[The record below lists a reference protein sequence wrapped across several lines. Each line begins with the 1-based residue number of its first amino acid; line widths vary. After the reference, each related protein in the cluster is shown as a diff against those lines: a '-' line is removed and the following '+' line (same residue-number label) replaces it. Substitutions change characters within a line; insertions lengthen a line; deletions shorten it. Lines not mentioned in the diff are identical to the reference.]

1 MDSGFHTCGFRIP
14 HPWITDSISGW
25 IPDLKIL
32 FFLCTL
38 FSQKKLVL
46 FFCFSSSFV
55 LYKTIL
61 GLTREDCKYR
71 PQRFLTMACSFF
83 SFAAPVCL
91 TMFLQTLPLVVLLWE
106 NTKLL
111 VRRQVPSL
119 RYLHLHPA
127 AAIFLEVLE
136 GNVVPV

>member
-1 MDSGFHTCGFRIP
+1 MRNGRRHQWSLYSGFHVLECRVLRLAPCKVIQESLGFRIPRCGFRIP
-14 HPWITDSISGW
+14 HPWIPDSISGW

-71 PQRFLTMACSFF
+71 PERFLKFTES
-83 SFAAPVCL
+83 
-91 TMFLQTLPLVVLLWE
+91 T
-106 NTKLL
+106 
-111 VRRQVPSL
+111 SL
-119 RYLHLHPA
+119 KKY
-127 AAIFLEVLE
+127 
-136 GNVVPV
+136 